1 MKGAKTLRAVIAVG
15 LCAAGIAL
23 VLSMPRESRRTFLVD
38 AGGCR
43 MVTDI
48 VEPAGGAQPQ
58 GYVLLIHGIS
68 ANKQIMSYWRDGFA
82 SEGLRVFVP
91 DLPGHGRTAGPFS
104 FDRADQCT
112 GNLLRELVAR
122 GMLDP
127 ERTVVAGHS
136 MGGAIALRVAAREQV
151 AGVVAISPAPM
162 QPVSGLPPE
171 TIPYHD
177 FGKLPPRSLVMSGS
191 WEPANVSNAGK
202 ALVDASTDGTSAY
215 IVIPHASHVGILFDA
230 KAMSTAEAW
239 VASVLR
245 LKVLQTLPP
254 LRGLLGFFLGLA
266 GIVTLTGPF
275 LRELLES
282 KELSRPLT
290 QKSSRISMRRAF
302 AVTGIVAFGAVGL
315 LYRWVPLRILHVFE
329 GDYLAS
335 LLLFTGVLTLAV
347 QSKSLRD
354 FFRGPQITSESPRP
368 QYISVLLAAVAAILL
383 CILVGAWFDLSLME
397 VWPTTGRLVRFIPFL
412 AAVLPCH
419 FAEELLLGPKRGQHT
434 AARLASA
441 LALRL
446 VIWVALV
453 AGIFLLHSG
462 QILPVIM
469 LPYLGLFCLGQR
481 WGMEVVREVTAS
493 PPASALFGA
502 ILLAGF
508 CLVVF
513 PTT

>member
-1 MKGAKTLRAVIAVG
+1 MKGGKGSRAAIAIG

-23 VLSMPRESRRTFLVD
+23 VLSMPRESRRTFMVD

-43 MVTDI
+43 MITDI
-48 VEPAGGAQPQ
+48 VEAAGGAQPQ
-58 GYVLLIHGIS
+58 GYVLLIHGVS

-127 ERTVVAGHS
+127 EHTILAGHS
-136 MGGAIALRVAAREQV
+136 MGGAIALRVASHEQV

-162 QPVSGLPPE
+162 QLVPGLPPE
-171 TIPYHD
+171 TIPYHN
-177 FGKLPPRSLVMSGS
+177 FGKLPAHSLVVSGS
-191 WEPANVSNAGK
+191 WEPARISNAGK
-202 ALVDASTDGTSAY
+202 ALVEASTDGTSAY
-215 IVIPHASHVGILFDA
+215 ILVPHVSHVGILFDG
-230 KAMSTAEAW
+230 KAMSAAEAW

-254 LRGLLGFFLGLA
+254 LRGLLGFFLGLT

-275 LRELLES
+275 LRELLQS
-282 KELSRPLT
+282 KKLSEPLT
-290 QKSSRISMRRAF
+290 ERTSGIPMVRAF
-302 AVTGIVAFGAVGL
+302 LVTATVAFGAVGL
-315 LYRWVPLRILHVFE
+315 LYRWVPLRFLHVFE

-335 LLLFTGVLTLAV
+335 LLLFTGVLTLLV

-354 FFRGPQITSESPRP
+354 FFRGPHIASESPRP
-368 QYISVLLAAVAAILL
+368 QYITVLLAAFAAILL
-383 CILVGAWFDLSLME
+383 SILVGAWFDLSLME
-397 VWPTTGRLVRFIPFL
+397 IWPTTGRLVRFIPFV
-412 AAVLPCH
+412 AAVLPSH
-419 FAEELLLGPKRGQHT
+419 FAEELFLGPNREART
-434 AARLASA
+434 AARLATA

-462 QILPVIM
+462 QILPVIL

-481 WGMEVVREVTAS
+481 WAMDVVREVTAS
-493 PPASALFGA
+493 PSASALFGA

>member
-1 MKGAKTLRAVIAVG
+1 MTGGKTVRAVIALG

-48 VEPAGGAQPQ
+48 VEPTRGAQPQ
-58 GYVLLIHGIS
+58 GYVLLLHGIC
-68 ANKQIMSYWRDGFA
+68 ANKQIMSYWTEGFA

-91 DLPGHGRTAGPFS
+91 DLPGHGRTVGPFS
-104 FDRADQCT
+104 FERADECS

-127 ERTVVAGHS
+127 ERTILAGHS
-136 MGGAIALRVAAREQV
+136 MGGAIALRVASREQV

-162 QPVSGLPPE
+162 QPVPGMPPE
-171 TIPYHD
+171 MIPYHD
-177 FGKLPPRSLVMSGS
+177 FGKLPAHSLVMSGS
-191 WEPANVSNAGK
+191 WEPANISNAGK
-202 ALVDASTDGTSAY
+202 ALVNASTDGTSSY
-215 IVIPHASHVGILFDA
+215 TLVPHASHVGILFDS
-230 KAMSTAEAW
+230 KAMSAAEAW

-245 LKVLQTLPP
+245 LRVLQTLPP
-254 LRGLLGFFLGLA
+254 LRGLLGFFLGFA
-266 GIVTLTGPF
+266 GIVALIGPF
-275 LRELLES
+275 LRDLLQS
-282 KELSRPLT
+282 KKDSEPLVERT
-290 QKSSRISMRRAF
+290 SGVSKARAF
-302 AVTGIVAFGAVGL
+302 LVTAIVAFGAVGL
-315 LYRWVPLRILHVFE
+315 LYRGVPLRVLHVFE

-335 LLLFTGVLTLAV
+335 LLLFTGVLTLTV
-347 QSKSLRD
+347 QSKLVRD
-354 FFRGPQITSESPRP
+354 FFRGPQTGAESPRP
-368 QYISVLLAAVAAILL
+368 QYISVLLAALAAILL

-397 VWPTTGRLVRFIPFL
+397 IWPTTGRLVRFIPFL
-412 AAVLPCH
+412 AAVLPSH
-419 FAEELLLGPKRGQHT
+419 FAEELLLGPKQGQGT
-434 AARLASA
+434 AARLAIA

-481 WGMEVVREVTAS
+481 WAMDVVREVTAS

>member
-1 MKGAKTLRAVIAVG
+1 MNRAKTLRAAIAAG

-38 AGGCR
+38 AAGCR
-43 MVTDI
+43 LVTDI

-68 ANKQIMSYWRDGFA
+68 ANQQIMSYWRDGFL
-82 SEGLRVFVP
+82 SEGLRVFAP

-112 GNLLRELVAR
+112 SNLLRELVAR

-127 ERTVVAGHS
+127 ERTILAGHS
-136 MGGAIALRVAAREQV
+136 MGGAIALRVASREQV

-162 QPVSGLPPE
+162 RPVPGLPPE

-177 FGKLPPRSLVMSGS
+177 FGKLPPHALVMSGS
-191 WEPANVSNAGK
+191 WEPANISNAGK
-202 ALVDASTDGTSAY
+202 ALVNASTDGTSAY
-215 IVIPHASHVGILFDA
+215 MRIPHASHVGILFDRTA
-230 KAMSTAEAW
+230 LSAAEAW
-239 VASVLR
+239 VRTVLR

-254 LRGLLGFFLGLA
+254 LRFLLGFFLGLA

-275 LRELLES
+275 LRELLQS
-282 KELSRPLT
+282 KEPSEGPTERA
-290 QKSSRISMRRAF
+290 SGVSMGRAF
-302 AVTGIVAFGAVGL
+302 AVTAIVAFGAVGL
-315 LYRWVPLRILHVFE
+315 LYRWVPLRVLHVFE

-347 QSKSLRD
+347 QSKLLRD
-354 FFRGPQITSESPRP
+354 FFRGPQVASESPRP
-368 QYISVLLAAVAAILL
+368 QFISVLLAAVAAIVL

-397 VWPTTGRLVRFIPFL
+397 IWPTTGRLLRFIPFL

-419 FAEELLLGPKRGQHT
+419 FAEELLLGPKRGRHM
-434 AARLASA
+434 AARLTIA

-462 QILPVIM
+462 EILPVIM
-469 LPYLGLFCLGQR
+469 LPYLALFCLGQR
-481 WGMEVVREVTAS
+481 WGMEVVREVTGS

>member
-1 MKGAKTLRAVIAVG
+1 MKSAKGLRAAVAVG
-15 LCAAGIAL
+15 LCVAGIAL

-43 MVTDI
+43 MITDI
-48 VEPAGGAQPQ
+48 LEPEGGVQPQ

-68 ANKQIMSYWRDGFA
+68 ANEQIMSYWRDGFV

-104 FDRADQCT
+104 FDRAEQCT

-127 ERTVVAGHS
+127 ERTILAGHS
-136 MGGAIALRVAAREQV
+136 MGGAIALRVASHEQV

-162 QPVSGLPPE
+162 QPVAGLPPE
-171 TIPYHD
+171 TIPYHA
-177 FGKLPPRSLVMSGS
+177 FGKLPAHSLVMSGS
-191 WEPANVSNAGK
+191 WEPANISNAGK
-202 ALVDASTDGTSAY
+202 ALVNASTDGTSAF
-215 IVIPHASHVGILFDA
+215 IFVPHASHVGILFDA
-230 KAMSTAEAW
+230 EAMSAAEAW

-245 LKVLQTLPP
+245 LKMLQTLPP
-254 LRGLLGFFLGLA
+254 RRGLLGFFLGLI
-266 GIVTLTGPF
+266 GIVTLSGPF
-275 LRELLES
+275 LRELLQS
-282 KELSRPLT
+282 KKLSEPLT
-290 QKSSRISMRRAF
+290 ERTSGVSLRRAF
-302 AVTGIVAFGAVGL
+302 LVTAIVGLGAVGL
-315 LYRWVPLRILHVFE
+315 LYRWLLLRFLHVFE
-329 GDYLAS
+329 ADYLAS
-335 LLLFTGVLTLAV
+335 LLLITGVLTLMV

-354 FFRGPQITSESPRP
+354 FFRGPQIGSESPRP
-368 QYISVLLAAVAAILL
+368 QYFSVLLAAMAAILL
-383 CILVGAWFDLSLME
+383 CVLVGAWFDLSLME
-397 VWPTTGRLVRFIPFL
+397 IWPTTGRLVRFVPFL
-412 AAVLPCH
+412 AAVLPSH
-419 FAEELLLGPKRGQHT
+419 FAEELLLGPKREGRT
-434 AARLASA
+434 AVRLVTA
-441 LALRL
+441 LGLRA

-481 WGMEVVREVTAS
+481 WAMDVVREVTAS
-493 PPASALFGA
+493 PSASALFGA

>member
-1 MKGAKTLRAVIAVG
+1 MKSGKGLRAGIAAG
-15 LCAAGIAL
+15 LCVGGIAL

-43 MVTDI
+43 LVTDI

-58 GYVLLIHGIS
+58 GYVLLIHGIVAS
-68 ANKQIMSYWRDGFA
+68 KQIMSYWTSGFA

-127 ERTVVAGHS
+127 ERTILAGHS
-136 MGGAIALRVAAREQV
+136 MGGAIALRVASREQV

-162 QPVSGLPPE
+162 QPVPGLPPE

-177 FGKLPPRSLVMSGS
+177 FGKIPPHSLVMSGS
-191 WEPANVSNAGK
+191 WEPENISNAGK

-230 KAMSTAEAW
+230 KAMSAAEAW
-239 VASVLR
+239 TAKVLR
-245 LKVLQTLPP
+245 LKALQTLPP
-254 LRGLLGFFLGLA
+254 LRGVLGFFLGLA

-275 LRELLES
+275 LRELMGL
-282 KELSRPLT
+282 KEP
-290 QKSSRISMRRAF
+290 AE
-302 AVTGIVAFGAVGL
+302 AVTERTNGVSVVRSFMVTAIVAFGAVGL
-315 LYRWVPLRILHVFE
+315 LYRGVPLGFLHVFE

-347 QSKSLRD
+347 HSKLLGD
-354 FFRGPQITSESPRP
+354 FFRGPQIASESPRP
-368 QYISVLLAAVAAILL
+368 QYVSVLLAAVAAMLL
-383 CILVGAWFDLSLME
+383 GILVGAWFDLSLME
-397 VWPTTGRLVRFIPFL
+397 VWPTTGRLVRFLPFL
-412 AAVLPCH
+412 AAVLPSH
-419 FAEELLLGPKRGQHT
+419 LAEELLLGPKRKART
-434 AARLASA
+434 AVRLVRA

-446 VIWVALV
+446 VIWIALV

-469 LPYLGLFCLGQR
+469 LPYLGMFCLGQR
-481 WGMEVVREVTAS
+481 WAMEVVREVTGS
-493 PPASALFGA
+493 PAASALFGA

-508 CLVVF
+508 SLVVF